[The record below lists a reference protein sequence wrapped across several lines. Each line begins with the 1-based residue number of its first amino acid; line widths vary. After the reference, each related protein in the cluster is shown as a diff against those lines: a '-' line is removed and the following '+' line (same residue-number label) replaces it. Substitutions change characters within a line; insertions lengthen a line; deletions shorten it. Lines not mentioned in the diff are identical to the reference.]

1 MERGVQ
7 EIELPGGERVL
18 ASVSLEDGVL
28 GDSDY
33 EFEDTGALDG
43 LSARVEQLNEV
54 VSGVGAMVLD
64 AARAAQPDEVSAT
77 FGVDLT
83 VKPGKAVAML
93 ADGQVKGTIS
103 VTLTWRRVQRHVD
116 TPGQGPGERQ
126 EMEEG
131 AEAEQ
136 GEQ

>member
-18 ASVSLEDGVL
+18 ASVSLEDGAL
-28 GDSDY
+28 SDSDY

-54 VSGVGAMVLD
+54 VSGVGSMVLY

-83 VKPGKAVAML
+83 VKPGKAVAMR
-93 ADGQVKGTIS
+93 QQHPEWT
-103 VTLTWRRVQRHVD
+103 VTLTWRRGQGLVN
-116 TPGQGPGERQ
+116 TPGQGQGGRQ
-126 EMEEG
+126 EGEEG